1 MLRKFRTSALV
12 GALLAGTALLAA
24 PPAQAADGCGSD
36 YYKHSDGYL
45 TGDQHWSQSGRSAW
59 IYHSGRVRW
68 CTQNDTFNDD
78 ERRRAV
84 IGYPSSD
91 YPFESWV
98 IKGSNYKSFCVSQK
112 IKIHMTGIKSSSS
125 WSLGGSV
132 STTGPGVSSSYS
144 SSTETVTVTV
154 NRSGAKACSAE
165 NDVIARTSGIIATA
179 QDESGKV
186 DWVELQTTI
195 SGTYN
200 LNGTTVGFSHTYS
213 EKDYS

>member
-1 MLRKFRTSALV
+1 MFSMLKRVGIVVALI
-12 GALLAGTALLAA
+12 AGSVLVPA
-24 PPAQAADGCGSD
+24 PANAADGCGSG
-36 YYKHSDGYL
+36 YFKHSDGYL
-45 TGDQHWSQSGRSAW
+45 TRDQHWTQSGRSAW

-68 CTQNDTFNDD
+68 CTEDDPINND

-84 IGYPSSD
+84 IGYPSAD

-98 IKGSNYKSFCVSQK
+98 IKGSNYKTFCVSQR
-112 IKIHMTGIKSSSS
+112 IIIHMTGIKTSSS

-144 SSTETVTVTV
+144 SSQETVTVTV
-154 NRSGAKACSAE
+154 NRDGAKACSAE
-165 NDVIARTSGIIATA
+165 NNVIARTSGIIATA

-186 DWVELQTTI
+186 DWVELQSTI
-195 SGTYN
+195 KGTYN
-200 LNGTTVGFSHTYS
+200 LNGTVVGFSHTFS

>member
-1 MLRKFRTSALV
+1 MLKRVAIIAALV
-12 GALLAGTALLAA
+12 AGSVLVPTQAY
-24 PPAQAADGCGSD
+24 AADGCGSD
-36 YYKHSDGYL
+36 YFKHSDGYL
-45 TGDQHWSQSGRSAW
+45 TGDQHWAQSGRSAW

-68 CTQNDTFNDD
+68 CTQNDPLNDD

-84 IGYPSSD
+84 IGYPSDS

-98 IKGSNYKSFCVSQK
+98 IKGSNYRSFCVSQK
-112 IKIHMTGIKSSSS
+112 VRIHMTGVKTSSS

-132 STTGPGVSSSYS
+132 SKDGPGVDFGYSESSD
-144 SSTETVTVTV
+144 TVTVTI
-154 NRSGAKACSAE
+154 NRSGAKACSAD

-179 QDESGKV
+179 QDESGRV

-195 SGTYN
+195 SGSYVV
-200 LNGTTVGFSHTYS
+200 NGTVVGFNHTFT

>member
-1 MLRKFRTSALV
+1 MLRAFKRAGIVVALV
-12 GALLAGTALLAA
+12 AGSVLL
-24 PPAQAADGCGSD
+24 PAQANAADGCGDD
-36 YYKHSDGYL
+36 YFKHSDGYL
-45 TGDQHWSQSGRSAW
+45 TGDQHWTQSGRSAW

-68 CTQNDTFNDD
+68 CTQNDPLNDD

-84 IGYPSSD
+84 VGYPSAD

-98 IKGSNYKSFCVSQK
+98 IKGSNFRSFCVSQK
-112 IKIHMTGIKSSSS
+112 IRIHMTGIKTSSS

-132 STTGPGVSSSYS
+132 SKDGPGVDFGYS
-144 SSTETVTVTV
+144 SSTETVTVTI

-195 SGTYN
+195 SGSYSV
-200 LNGTTVGFSHTYS
+200 NGTVVGFSHTFT

>member
-1 MLRKFRTSALV
+1 MLGKLMRAGAVTALV
-12 GALLAGTALLAA
+12 AGSAVVSA
-24 PPAQAADGCGSD
+24 PAYASDGCGSD

-45 TGDQHWSQSGRSAW
+45 THDQHWSQSGRSAW

-68 CTQNDTFNDD
+68 CTQNDWLNDD

-84 IGYPSSD
+84 IGYPSSS

-98 IKGSNYKSFCVSQK
+98 IKGSNYRDFCVRQK
-112 IKIHMTGIKSSSS
+112 IRIHMTGIKTSSS

-132 STTGPGVSSSYS
+132 STTGPGVSSTYS
-144 SSTETVTVTV
+144 SSTDTVTVVV
-154 NRSGAKACSAE
+154 NRSGAKACSAT
-165 NDVIARTSGIIATA
+165 NNVIARTSGIIATA

-195 SGTYN
+195 SGHYVVS
-200 LNGTTVGFSHTYS
+200 GTVVGFSHTFS